1 MPFGH
6 EFSVGGKVLIFTVT
20 RFCEQEKAG
29 PIIPLNNVVE
39 RISTLLGISERSVN
53 RLKKE
58 MHQLM
63 EQEKQEIEKQ
73 EKQKREKENE
83 HKYQLRSQTKS
94 DSDLKN
100 YQPFMILPRSK
111 ILHERKRHTESLTAS
126 IEEVSIPKPL
136 SKKKGY
142 SGGTKLFLAEY
153 AKNTIR
159 YSFYLLLEEKIYPTT
174 ARLLSRLRQDFDD
187 FTIHSVRKRLAISA
201 LINTNGYH
209 LNSVDIFLCSD
220 EHSMDND
227 RFIKWISDTSLKL
240 LVLRGENAKIVIV
253 LDNEPWHN
261 VLSPESTVPKRS
273 WRKGQIQE
281 WLIDHHVSFDC
292 CSVRAELL
300 ELVLANAPPKE
311 YMTDRVAE
319 QFNAQ
324 IVRLPHRHCCLNP
337 IELSWNNL
345 NNICVTTILH
355 SKRMMF
361 ITWS

>member
-1 MPFGH
+1 
-6 EFSVGGKVLIFTVT
+6 
-20 RFCEQEKAG
+20 
-29 PIIPLNNVVE
+29 
-39 RISTLLGISERSVN
+39 
-53 RLKKE
+53 

-100 YQPFMILPRSK
+100 YQPFTILPRSK

-136 SKKKGY
+136 SKKEGY

-187 FTIHSVRKRLAISA
+187 FPIHSVRKRLAISA
-201 LINTNGYH
+201 LINPNGYH

-220 EHSMDND
+220 EHNMDND

-240 LVLRGENAKIVIV
+240 LVL
-253 LDNEPWHN
+253 
-261 VLSPESTVPKRS
+261 
-273 WRKGQIQE
+273 
-281 WLIDHHVSFDC
+281 
-292 CSVRAELL
+292 RAELL

-345 NNICVTTILH
+345 KQYMRDNNITFKENGVYNLVLNFMSTVDTELATSYFKH
-355 SKRMMF
+355 VEKVEQTFKDADSSRRRY
-361 ITWS
+361 